1 MNDNPIRK
9 SILDRRQTAEDKGDP
24 NPFDTS
30 PKSEAEAIMADDVQ
44 RQCMEFQAKLQISRG
59 SITLQELVDAK
70 WARVHLE
77 GELPPVQG
85 VNHGLFF
92 YSVDGQ
98 YGGINGAKFEQC
110 LLGGDA
116 ILVSGENRIVAGKI
130 AQEGLL
136 YTIEQANHYA
146 FAQEMGV
153 DPTGVPVFT
162 QQNPGIAIDTEVRKR
177 K

>member
-1 MNDNPIRK
+1 MKDNPIRRAL
-9 SILDRRQTAEDKGDP
+9 LDRRQTDDDKPDA

-30 PKSEAEAIMADDVQ
+30 PKTEAEAIMADEVQ

-85 VNHGLFF
+85 VNHGLYF
-92 YSVDGQ
+92 YSIDGQ
-98 YGGINGAKFEQC
+98 RGGINGEKFNQC

-116 ILVSGENRIVAGKI
+116 ILVSAENRIAAGKI

-136 YTIEQANHYA
+136 YSIEQANHYA

-162 QQNPGIAIDTEVRKR
+162 QQNPGIAIDTEVRK
-177 K
+177 KK

>member
-1 MNDNPIRK
+1 MNENPIRRAL
-9 SILDRRQTAEDKGDP
+9 LDRRQTDDDKPDA

-30 PKSEAEAIMADDVQ
+30 PKTEAEAIMADEVQ
-44 RQCMEFQAKLQISRG
+44 RQCMEFQARLQISRG
-59 SITLQELVDAK
+59 AITLQELVDAK

-77 GELPPVQG
+77 GELPPVLG
-85 VNHGLFF
+85 VNHGLYF
-92 YSVDGQ
+92 YSIDGQ
-98 YGGINGAKFEQC
+98 RGGINGAKFEQC

-116 ILVSGENRIVAGKI
+116 ILVSAENRIAAGNM

-153 DPTGVPVFT
+153 DPTGVPLAAAG
-162 QQNPGIAIDTEVRKR
+162 NLGIAIDTEVRK
-177 K
+177 KK

>member
-1 MNDNPIRK
+1 MRDNPIKRAL
-9 SILDRRQTAEDKGDP
+9 LDRRQTEDDKPDA

-30 PKSEAEAIMADDVQ
+30 PKTEAEAIMADEVQ

-85 VNHGLFF
+85 VNHGLYF
-92 YSVDGQ
+92 YTVDGQ
-98 YGGINGAKFEQC
+98 RGGINGEKFERC

-116 ILVSGENRIVAGKI
+116 ILVSAESRVAAGRI

-153 DPTGVPVFT
+153 DPSGVPVAT
-162 QQNPGIAIDTEVRKR
+162 AETLGISIDTEVRKR

>member
-1 MNDNPIRK
+1 MKDNPIRRAL
-9 SILDRRQTAEDKGDP
+9 LDRRQTDDDKPDA

-30 PKSEAEAIMADDVQ
+30 PKTEVEAIMADEVQ

-59 SITLQELVDAK
+59 SITLQDLVDAK

-85 VNHGLFF
+85 VNHGLYF
-92 YSVDGQ
+92 YTIDGQ
-98 YGGINGAKFEQC
+98 HGGINGEKFERC

-116 ILVSGENRIVAGKI
+116 ILVSAENRIVAGKI

-136 YTIEQANHYA
+136 YSIEQANHYA
-146 FAQEMGV
+146 FAQEVGV

-162 QQNPGIAIDTEVRKR
+162 QQNPGIAIDTEVRK
-177 K
+177 KK